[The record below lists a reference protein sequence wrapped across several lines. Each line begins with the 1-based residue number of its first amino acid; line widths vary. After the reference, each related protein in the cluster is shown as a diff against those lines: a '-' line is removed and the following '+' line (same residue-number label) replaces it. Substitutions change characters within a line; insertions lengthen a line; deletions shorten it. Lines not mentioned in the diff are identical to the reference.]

1 MKYSLLAIGLLF
13 CFFLSVEAQDIQ
25 VASFKH
31 LLTDSELITN
41 PVKDINGKNAALIK
55 VVTTEQGFAFDVG
68 ALGLAGDGVVQKV
81 GEIWVYVPAGTRKIT
96 INHQKLGSLRDYL
109 FEIPIKSNQVYE
121 MRLITG
127 KVRTIVEEEADG
139 QFWSL
144 NVSPQEALVAIDEG
158 AAEMPVDGVLNKLL
172 AYGKHTY
179 SITAPL
185 YQPTG
190 GVIEIGREKVETSVS
205 LVPAYGF
212 LKITTEPESG
222 TDIYIDDVLVGKSP
236 LLTERLPQGKHRLRA
251 MRSMFEPVEQVVVV
265 PTAGDTLSCPVILSA
280 NFAEVNIVTVPD
292 ATIYINDENR
302 GSGSW
307 SGRLLTGRY
316 KIEAKKNSHRTVLK
330 SIDVKKGEDL
340 SIQLDAPQPIYG
352 KLQTFCGNISGVEVL
367 MDGKK
372 IGEAPDVF
380 SEILIGSHNFE
391 MKKEGYKSYNKE
403 LVIEE
408 GRVAKLEHQLE
419 KELYG
424 ELQVTTTEGATL
436 MVDYK
441 KKSGNR
447 FSGKM
452 KAGDYDVVI
461 KYKSYASI
469 KETVTVKP
477 GVENKYDFPLKGK
490 VVIHSKPEKAEV
502 YVDNDLK
509 GVTPVELSLL
519 GVYEV
524 ELKKEDYFSNAASL
538 DVSPRATLDRTYELK
553 KRPKKLYTFLMYV
566 ASPTAYAGGMAGICR
581 SWGWY
586 AKAQF
591 NKNEADDFKTVIE
604 QEGYYNNYGY
614 ESKSHS
620 LMNITTGPMVRI
632 TKWLFAYAGAG
643 YGEYGRTFILTHQ
656 NGDPYDTNFMG
667 GKTKGISVEGGLI
680 FRWKFLAVSG
690 GFGTILGD
698 VPSYDKHYSDVHMGL
713 GFAF

>member
-1 MKYSLLAIGLLF
+1 MKYYLLVIGLLF
-13 CFFLSVEAQDIQ
+13 CCFISVEAQDIQ
-25 VASFKH
+25 VASFKL

-41 PVKDINGKNAALIK
+41 PVIDIDGKKAALIK
-55 VVTTEQGFAFDVG
+55 VVTTEQGFAFDTG
-68 ALGLAGDGVVQKV
+68 SYGLAGDGVIQKV
-81 GEIWVYVPAGTRKIT
+81 GEIWVYVRNGTQKIT
-96 INHQKLGSLRDYL
+96 IKHPKLGVLRDYF
-109 FEIPIKSNQVYE
+109 FEIPIKSNNVYE

-127 KVRTIVEEEADG
+127 KVRTIVEEEAEG
-139 QFWSL
+139 QYWSL
-144 NVSPQEALVAIDEG
+144 SVSPKDAVVTIDEG
-158 AAEMPVDGVLNKLL
+158 TTEMLVDGVLNKLL
-172 AYGKHTY
+172 SYGKHTY

-190 GVIEIGREKVETSVS
+190 GVIEVGGEKVETSIN

-236 LLTERLPQGKHRLRA
+236 LLTERLPQGEHRLRA
-251 MRSMFEPVEQVVVV
+251 MRTMFEPIEQTVIV

-280 NFAEVNIVTVPD
+280 NFASVNIATSSD

-302 GSGSW
+302 GTGSW
-307 SGRLLTGRY
+307 SGRLLAGLY
-316 KIEAKKNSHRTVLK
+316 KIEAKKPSHRTVLK
-330 SIDVKKGEDL
+330 NIDVKKGEDL

-352 KLQTFCGNISGVEVL
+352 KLQISCGNISGVEIL

-372 IGEAPDVF
+372 LGEAPDIF
-380 SEILIGSHNFE
+380 GEILIGSHKLE
-391 MKKEGYKSYNKE
+391 MKKEGYKSYSQE
-403 LVIEE
+403 LVVEE
-408 GRVAKLEHQLE
+408 GKLHKLEQQLE

-424 ELQVTTTEGATL
+424 ELMVTTTEGATL

-441 KKSGNR
+441 QQPGNR

-452 KAGDYDVVI
+452 KAGDYDIVI
-461 KYKSYASI
+461 KYKSYTPI

-477 GVENKYDFPLKGK
+477 GVDNKYDFPLEGK
-490 VVIHSKPEKAEV
+490 VVVYSKPEKVEV

-519 GVYEV
+519 GVHEV
-524 ELKKEDYFSNAASL
+524 ELKKEDYYSNAASL

-566 ASPTAYAGGMAGICR
+566 ASPTAYTGGMAGICR

-591 NKNEADDFKTVIE
+591 NKNEAGDFKTAIE
-604 QEGYYNNYGY
+604 QEGCYNNYGY

-643 YGEYGRTFILTHQ
+643 YGEYGRTFILTYQ
-656 NGDPYDTNFMG
+656 NGDPYDTDFMG